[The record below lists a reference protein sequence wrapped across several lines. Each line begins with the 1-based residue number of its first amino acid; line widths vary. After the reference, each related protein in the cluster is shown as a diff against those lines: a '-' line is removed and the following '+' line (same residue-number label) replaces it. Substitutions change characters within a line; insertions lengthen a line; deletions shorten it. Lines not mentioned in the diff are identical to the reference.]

1 MKIILKNM
9 QVVMFLAYIIDMKAK
24 RLNIN
29 EVKTVFRTKLYYI
42 QLFETTVKLQLLS
55 TYKLKYKVK
64 RNNVKK

>member
-1 MKIILKNM
+1 M